1 MVNSL
6 VKRLRKKDPEAYAE
20 FLESIEQPLIN
31 FIYRYVGNL
40 NTAEDLFQESFVRF
54 LKSIDRFEPTA
65 SLKTYIFTIARNLC
79 LDHLKAKKNRVEDP
93 AIDDDDE
100 GQVIKMTELLM
111 TYDNPSKTVEEKE
124 MQERVLSKLQKISE
138 INREALILRL
148 YSGFSYEEISEITG
162 VPVGTC
168 KFRVHSAI
176 EMLKE
181 LMGENKNL
189 EKGAL

>member
-1 MVNSL
+1 MVDSL
-6 VKRLRKKDPEAYAE
+6 AKRLRNKDPEAYEE
-20 FLESIEQPLIN
+20 FLESIEQPMIN

-40 NTAEDLFQESFVRF
+40 NTAEDLFQETFVRF
-54 LKSIDRFEPTA
+54 LRSIDRFEPTA

-79 LDHLKAKKNRVEDP
+79 LDHLKARKNRVDDP
-93 AIDDDDE
+93 ALEDDE

-124 MQERVLSKLQKISE
+124 LQERVLSKLQKIPE
-138 INREALILRL
+138 INRDALILRL
-148 YSGFSYEEISEITG
+148 YNGFSYEEIAEITE

-176 EMLKE
+176 ESLRE
-181 LMGENKNL
+181 LMGEKRNL